1 MTTVLLCIIIGLLIY
16 MIWTQKENEEKDKVN
31 KSMDYHEI
39 LPMYLMRNCEIR
51 VKKPLFSIDI
61 AYCYKGT
68 LLDIDDEWLMLKK
81 QEKKKE
87 IIKIIRISNI
97 KSVKEIIS
105 HS

>member
-1 MTTVLLCIIIGLLIY
+1 MTTILLCIIIVLLIY
-16 MIWTQKENEEKDKVN
+16 MIWTQKENEEKDKVH
-31 KSMDYHEI
+31 KTMDYHEI
-39 LPMYLMRNCEIR
+39 LPMYLMKNCEIR

-61 AYCYKGT
+61 AYCYKGV
-68 LLDIDDEWLMLKK
+68 LFDIDDEWLMLKK

-97 KSVKEIIS
+97 NSVKEIIG